1 MSQATPPPSAPV
13 SSSSSSSAPVA
24 AAQPLLYRCMAC
36 KEERPLQEIGT
47 PLCPCGWRIFTKTK
61 RQAVRSY
68 STD

>member
-1 MSQATPPPSAPV
+1 MPAATSAPSAAA
-13 SSSSSSSAPVA
+13 SSSSSSAPVG

-36 KEERPLQEIGT
+36 KEEMPLQESGT
-47 PLCPCGWRIFTKTK
+47 PLCHCGWRIFTKTR